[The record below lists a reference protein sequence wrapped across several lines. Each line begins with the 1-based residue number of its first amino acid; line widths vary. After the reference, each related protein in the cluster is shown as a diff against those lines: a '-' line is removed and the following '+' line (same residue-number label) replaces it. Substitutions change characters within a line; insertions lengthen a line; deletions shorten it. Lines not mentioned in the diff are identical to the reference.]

1 MNKSKGIYYY
11 KDRQTAEKVVLVAK
25 ERADHMRL
33 YGNLNIWGNK
43 FPISN
48 PRVVEYDKG
57 YAVQYRISGPYYP
70 QNPYAN
76 PEEE

>member
-43 FPISN
+43 FPVSN

-57 YAVQYRISGPYYP
+57 FAVQYRISGPYYP
-70 QNPYAN
+70 QDPYAN

>member
-33 YGNLNIWGNK
+33 YGNLNIWGDK
-43 FPISN
+43 FPVSN

-57 YAVQYRISGPYYP
+57 FAVQYRISGPYYP
-70 QNPYAN
+70 QDPYAN

>member
-33 YGNLNIWGNK
+33 YGNLNIWGDK
-43 FPISN
+43 FPVSN

-70 QNPYAN
+70 QDPHAN

>member
-11 KDRQTAEKVVLVAK
+11 KDRQTAEKVILVAK

-33 YGNLNIWGNK
+33 YGNLNIWGDR
-43 FPISN
+43 FPVSN